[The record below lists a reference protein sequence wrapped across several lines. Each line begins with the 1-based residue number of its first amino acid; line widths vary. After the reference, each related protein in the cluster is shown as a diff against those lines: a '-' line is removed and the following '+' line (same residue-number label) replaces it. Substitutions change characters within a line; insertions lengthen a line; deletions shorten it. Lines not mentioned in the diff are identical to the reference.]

1 MRGSPEAG
9 VRVSEADG
17 SNRRRGGRA
26 NRRRVIGPRDAY
38 AASASF
44 GGAIAPVIIATAS
57 DIVCFFGIDHRQPP
71 AEAMDVDAVGDLE
84 HMRHVVRDQDD
95 RQAALLHVED
105 QLEHAA
111 RFLDA
116 ERRRRLVHD
125 DDAACAKAAA
135 RATATP
141 WRWPP
146 DSVSTG

>member
-1 MRGSPEAG
+1 M
-9 VRVSEADG
+9 
-17 SNRRRGGRA
+17 
-26 NRRRVIGPRDAY
+26 
-38 AASASF
+38 
-44 GGAIAPVIIATAS
+44 APVIIATAS
-57 DIVCFFGIDHRQPP
+57 DIVCFLGSITRQAA
-71 AEAMDVDAVGDLE
+71 AEAVDVDAVGDLE
-84 HMRHVVRDQDD
+84 HVRHVVRDQDD

-116 ERRRRLVHD
+116 QRRRRLVHD
-125 DDAACAKAAA
+125 DDPLANAAA